1 MAFNYIQ
8 FSSSTADLTLTRT
21 RTISAAVYDSAT
33 NTVDTSFTGVIAFSV
48 DTTSIGTISIGTAS
62 ATADAGI
69 ATSVV
74 TAAGIGQ
81 VNIRAH
87 YSTAT
92 ADGTQSF
99 SVVARNIVFTSSTA
113 EIAAGFSRTLTAE
126 LRDTTGAIMTND
138 STTPI
143 TLTKTGAGAVAGL
156 TTATAAAGIISAAVT
171 ATTGGSITITGAYN
185 STVTSG
191 STTFTIQPYHIVIS
205 SSTAPLASGNN
216 LNLIAEVRNISLAA
230 DTTNAS
236 VVTFA
241 QSGAG
246 TVSNTGTATAVNG
259 VASRLVT
266 AATVGAL
273 TITASAT
280 SAISGTAEMEV
291 ANATRINL
299 SGAQG
304 RWYSQSPFRITLWD
318 MTGTGRGRGT
328 VKAVISDAKYIG
340 VSSYLNEGG
349 ESFFTLPYNHPQI
362 SQCLPLERHYRIDRW
377 DEEDAVYRTVGSGIL
392 QDYQATDNETVFY
405 GIDYMAALN
414 QTITDVSGIIANPS
428 STVSYDNKTVS
439 EIWQSELSAAKNA
452 ANSRLG
458 FIDVEATISPS
469 IKTYDIFTA
478 GEQRGEFLFNI
489 TAIAQEGTTNKVV
502 FGNRIESN
510 LQSYNS
516 FFLDMNHS
524 TTPNN
529 NIRLVYGWN
538 VKRFSYSPNFRN
550 LRTRAVLIAT
560 SIFGSSSSKIWSD
573 YATSALVST
582 YGIIDRVDVQE
593 DLISQDSVSA
603 RAAYNLNESAPE
615 RLKVINLAVV
625 DGSVIPYKNYK
636 LGDDIRVVIKRGI
649 VDIDTNVT
657 LRGQQ
662 WVGREDGSEE
672 LSFDFY
678 NKSQREFELVS
689 YREQSPISKIEV
701 DTTIFEPT
709 TDAGPNH
716 LSAVPINDPF
726 ATGASGEM
734 DTSPSAPS
742 QPQDQASP
750 PPPPGNDGS
759 PANLPKKPSAN
770 VPLKPTPVTTVT
782 TVGATTTITTTTGK
796 KKKTFSYT
804 KIGR

>member
-8 FSSSTADLTLTRT
+8 FSSSTATLTLTRT

-33 NTVDTSFTGVIAFSV
+33 NTVDTSFTGVIVFSV

-62 ATADAGI
+62 ATAVAGV

-81 VNIRAH
+81 VDIRAH

-99 SVVARNIVFTSSTA
+99 SVVARTIVFTSSTA

-205 SSTAPLASGNN
+205 SSTAPLAAGNN
-216 LNLIAEVRNISLAA
+216 LNLIAEVRNVSLAV

-280 SAISGTAEMEV
+280 SAISGTAAMEV
-291 ANATRINL
+291 TNATRINL

-318 MTGTGRGRGT
+318 TSGTGRGRGS

-349 ESFFTLPYNHPQI
+349 ESFFTLAYNHPQI
-362 SQCLPLERHYRIDRW
+362 SECVPLERHYRIERW
-377 DEEDAVYRTVGSGIL
+377 DEEDAVYRTVGTGLL
-392 QDYQATDNETVFY
+392 QDYQATENETVFY
-405 GIDYMAALN
+405 GIDYMTVLN
-414 QTITDVSGIIANPS
+414 QTLTNTAAIIASPS
-428 STVSYDNKTVS
+428 NTVTYDNKTLS
-439 EIWQSELSAAKNA
+439 EIWQSEMSAVKSQT
-452 ANSRLG
+452 NSRLG
-458 FIDVEATISPS
+458 FINIEATINAAV
-469 IKTYDIFTA
+469 KTYDIFTA
-478 GEQRGEFLFNI
+478 GEQRGEFLFNM

-502 FGNRIESN
+502 FGTRIETSS
-510 LQSYNS
+510 QSYDS

-529 NIRLVYGWN
+529 SLRLVFGGN
-538 VKRFSYSPNFRN
+538 VKRFSFSPNFRS
-550 LRTRAVLIAT
+550 LRTRSMLIAT
-560 SIFGSSSSKIWSD
+560 SIFDTGPSKIWSNFS
-573 YATSALVST
+573 TSSLAST

-603 RAAYNLNESAPE
+603 RAAYNLEESSPNKI
-615 RLKVINLAVV
+615 RVINVAVV
-625 DGSVIPYKNYK
+625 DGSVIPYKNYE
-636 LGDDIRVVIKRGI
+636 LGDDIRVIIKRGQI
-649 VDIDTNVT
+649 NLDANVT

-662 WVGREDGSEE
+662 WVGREDGSESI
-672 LSFDFY
+672 SFDFY
-678 NKSQREFELVS
+678 NKSNRQFELTP
-689 YREQSPISKIEV
+689 YREASPVTSI
-701 DTTIFEPT
+701 TTESTVFLPT
-709 TDAGPNH
+709 TEAGPNH
-716 LSAVPINDPF
+716 LSAPPEGDPF
-726 ATGASGEM
+726 VDNTEQEQVV
-734 DTSPSAPS
+734 TSPRERDT
-742 QPQDQASP
+742 QP
-750 PPPPGNDGS
+750 S
-759 PANLPKKPSAN
+759 PADIPEPPKPASAN
-770 VPLKPTPVTTVT
+770 TSQ
-782 TVGATTTITTTTGK
+782 K
-796 KKKTFSYT
+796 KKKQKEEEETP
-804 KIGR
+804 KKKKKKGKKH

>member
-8 FSSSTADLTLTRT
+8 FSSSTAALTLTRT

-33 NTVDTSFTGVIAFSV
+33 SSIDTSFTGVIVFSE
-48 DTTSIGTISIGTAS
+48 DTTSIGDIAIAIAS
-62 ATADAGI
+62 ATAVAGI
-69 ATSVV
+69 AQATI
-74 TAAGIGQ
+74 TATGVGQ
-81 VNIRAH
+81 LDIRAF
-87 YSTAT
+87 YGTSTT
-92 ADGTQSF
+92 DGTQSF
-99 SVVARNIVFTSSTA
+99 SVTPREIHFTSSTA
-113 EIAAGFSRTLTAE
+113 EIAAGFARTLTAE
-126 LRDTTGAIMTND
+126 LRDSVGAIMTND

-143 TLTKTGAGAVAGL
+143 TLTKTGTGGVSGL
-156 TTATAAAGIISAAVT
+156 TTVTAAAGIISAAVT
-171 ATTGGSITITGAYN
+171 ATTGGAIAITGAYN

-191 STTFTIQPYHIVIS
+191 STTFTIQPYHIVITS
-205 SSTAPLASGNN
+205 SSSPLPSGSN
-216 LNLIAEVRNISLAA
+216 LVLVAEVRDVSLSVL
-230 DTTNAS
+230 TSSSAS
-236 VVTFA
+236 VTFS
-241 QSGAG
+241 QSG
-246 TVSNTGTATAVNG
+246 TGTLSGVGAATAVNG

-266 AATVGAL
+266 GATVGPL

-280 SAISGTAEMEV
+280 SAISGTQVLDVTSAV
-291 ANATRINL
+291 RLTS

-304 RWYSQSPFRITLWD
+304 RWFSQSPFRITLWD

-328 VKAVISDAKYIG
+328 VRAVISDAKYIG

-349 ESFFTLPYNHPQI
+349 EAFFTLPYNHPQI

-377 DEEDAVYRTVGSGIL
+377 DEEDAVYRTVGTGIL

-414 QTITDVSGIIANPS
+414 QTLTDVSGIIANPS
-428 STVSYDNKTVS
+428 TTVTYDNKTVS
-439 EIWQSELSAAKNA
+439 EIWQSELSAAKNG

-458 FIDVEATISPS
+458 FIDIEATISPS
-469 IKTYDIFTA
+469 VKTYDIFTA
-478 GEQRGEFLFNI
+478 GEQRGEFLFNMA
-489 TAIAQEGTTNKVV
+489 AIAQEGTTSKVV
-502 FGNRIESN
+502 FGNRIETN
-510 LQSYNS
+510 AQSYNS
-516 FFLDMNHS
+516 FFLDMNYS
-524 TTPNN
+524 TTENN
-529 NIRLVYGWN
+529 SIRLVYGWN

-560 SIFGSSSSKIWSD
+560 SIFGTSSSKIWSD

-582 YGIIDRVDVQE
+582 YGIIDRVDIQE

-603 RAAYNLNESAPE
+603 RAAYNLSESAPE

-636 LGDDIRVVIKRGI
+636 LGDDVRVVIKRGI

-678 NKSQREFELVS
+678 NKSQREFELAP

-701 DTTIFEPT
+701 DTAIFEPT
-709 TDAGPNH
+709 TDAGPGH
-716 LSAVPINDPF
+716 LSAVPISDPF
-726 ATGASGEM
+726 ATGASGELE
-734 DTSPSAPS
+734 TSPSAPS
-742 QPQDQASP
+742 DPQSQTSP
-750 PPPPGNDGS
+750 PPPPGTDGT
-759 PANLPKKPSAN
+759 PANNPKNPPAN
-770 VPLKPTPVTTVT
+770 VPVKPKPVTTIT
-782 TVGATTTITTTTGK
+782 TVGATTTVTTMTGK

-804 KIGR
+804 KLGR